1 MPYRRR
7 SGWSRIAWIV
17 TYRLGAIMLGPSP
30 QPRRTP
36 NPPPSADENEPLE
49 EPPSAKGL
57 RSLTPLAIA
66 LVAAFLVFLGL
77 YAAKRE
83 SDRTAFAT
91 MLTGGDPSKGPA
103 LIRQYGCGGCH
114 EIPGVRGASGRVGP
128 SLDHVG
134 ARVYLAGMV
143 TNTPA
148 NMVQWI
154 ANPKEI
160 NPRTAMPVTGIS
172 DKQARDVAAY
182 FYARR

>member
-7 SGWSRIAWIV
+7 SGWSRIAWIL
-17 TYRLGAIMLGPSP
+17 TYRLGAIVLAPSP
-30 QPRRTP
+30 EPRSRP
-36 NPPPSADENEPLE
+36 VPAPPGEDERFAEPSPG
-49 EPPSAKGL
+49 KGL
-57 RSLTPLAIA
+57 RSLTPLLLA
-66 LVAAFLVFLGL
+66 LVAAFLVVLGL
-77 YAAKRE
+77 YAGKRE
-83 SDRTAFAT
+83 YDRRAYAT
-91 MLTGGDPSKGPA
+91 MLTGGDPSKAPG

-143 TNTPA
+143 TNTPT

-160 NPRTAMPVTGIS
+160 NPKTAMPVTGIS
-172 DKQARDVAAY
+172 AKQARDIAAY
-182 FYARR
+182 FYSRR

>member
-1 MPYRRR
+1 MPYRRP
-7 SGWSRIAWIV
+7 SGWSRIVWILA
-17 TYRLGAIMLGPSP
+17 YRLGAIVLAPGPE
-30 QPRRTP
+30 PRPAPMPRSRDEHETFP
-36 NPPPSADENEPLE
+36 DPPAT
-49 EPPSAKGL
+49 KGL

-66 LVAAFLVFLGL
+66 LIAAFLVFLGL
-77 YAAKRE
+77 YAGKRE
-83 SDRTAFAT
+83 SDRRAFAT
-91 MLTGGDPSKGPA
+91 MLTGGDPSKGPD
-103 LIRQYGCGGCH
+103 LMRQYGCGGCH
-114 EIPGVRGASGRVGP
+114 DIPGVRGASGRVGP

-160 NPRTAMPVTGIS
+160 NPKTAMPVTGIS
-172 DKQARDVAAY
+172 DKQARDIAAY

>member
-1 MPYRRR
+1 MPYRRP
-7 SGWSRIAWIV
+7 SGWSRVAWILA
-17 TYRLGAIMLGPSP
+17 YRVGAIVLGPGP
-30 QPRRTP
+30 QPRPRP
-36 NPPPSADENEPLE
+36 LPPSGDEHDTFEG
-49 EPPSAKGL
+49 PPAAKGL
-57 RSLTPLAIA
+57 RSLTPVAIA

-77 YAAKRE
+77 YAGKRE
-83 SDRTAFAT
+83 SDRKAYAT

-114 EIPGVRGASGRVGP
+114 DIPGVRGASGRVGP

-160 NPRTAMPVTGIS
+160 NSKTAMPVTGIS

>member
-17 TYRLGAIMLGPSP
+17 TYRLGAILLGPSP
-30 QPRRTP
+30 QPTRGRA
-36 NPPPSADENEPLE
+36 PPASGDDERVP
-49 EPPSAKGL
+49 EPPSTKGL
-57 RSLTPLAIA
+57 RSLTPVALV
-66 LVAAFLVFLGL
+66 LVAAFAMFLGL

-83 SDRTAFAT
+83 SDREAYAT
-91 MLTGGDPSKGPA
+91 MLTGGDPSKGPG

-114 EIPGVRGASGRVGP
+114 EVPGVRGASGRVGP

-143 TNTPA
+143 TNTPT

-154 ANPKEI
+154 VNPKEI

-182 FYARR
+182 FYSRR

>member
-1 MPYRRR
+1 MPSARR
-7 SGWSRIAWIV
+7 SGWSRVALIFS
-17 TYRLGAIMLGPSP
+17 YRLGSILLGPSP
-30 QPRRTP
+30 QPPRGP
-36 NPPPSADENEPLE
+36 APPSSSDDERVP
-49 EPPSAKGL
+49 EPPSTKGL
-57 RSLTPLAIA
+57 RSLTPVALA

-83 SDRTAFAT
+83 SDRKAYAT
-91 MLTGGDPSKGPA
+91 MLTGGDPSKGPG

-114 EIPGVRGASGRVGP
+114 EVPGVRGASGRVGP

-154 ANPKEI
+154 VNPKEI

-182 FYARR
+182 FYSRR

>member
-7 SGWSRIAWIV
+7 SGWSRIAWIL
-17 TYRLGAIMLGPSP
+17 TYRLGAIVLGPGP
-30 QPRRTP
+30 EPRARPLPASSTEDERFAE
-36 NPPPSADENEPLE
+36 PPP
-49 EPPSAKGL
+49 AKGL
-57 RSLTPLAIA
+57 RSLTPLLLA

-77 YAAKRE
+77 YAGKRE
-83 SDRTAFAT
+83 YDRKAYAT
-91 MLTGGDPSKGPA
+91 MLTGGDPSRAPA

-143 TNTPA
+143 TNTPS
-148 NMVQWI
+148 NMVLWI

-160 NPRTAMPVTGIS
+160 NPKTAMPVTGIS

-182 FYARR
+182 FYSRR